1 MSISGER
8 LLCEKPTQPIVD
20 TLSFVDFIGNQLVF
34 QLPTNST
41 SNSYEHVRNKALNQ
55 LLLDFIVK
63 NSNFLFDNDLKEIL
77 DTNLMQNLPY
87 VYNALNSLKL
97 NTKET
102 MDLIKLK
109 LKQFVMCSVCNSRV
123 NWNLNA
129 DLEQKNC
136 LNKSADNWYMIIF
149 IRIITNLNI
158 LVYKCIIFLIY
169 LFSKNEVELTKSLFG
184 KLITH
189 ITQHN
194 ENIDKVKLSE
204 SHLINEFKHS

>member
-1 MSISGER
+1 MNISGER
-8 LLCEKPTQPIVD
+8 LLCEKPTQLVVD
-20 TLSFVDFIGNQLVF
+20 TLPFLDFIDNQLVF

-41 SNSYEHVRNKALNQ
+41 SNSYEHVRNKALNK
-55 LLLDFIVK
+55 LLLDFIIK
-63 NSNFLFDNDLKEIL
+63 NSNFLFDNDLIEIL
-77 DTNLMQNLPY
+77 DTNPMQNLPY
-87 VYNALNSLKL
+87 VYNALISLKL

-109 LKQFVMCSVCNSRV
+109 LKKFVMCSVCNSHV
-123 NWNLNA
+123 NWNLNS

-158 LVYKCIIFLIY
+158 IVYKCNIFFI
-169 LFSKNEVELTKSLFG
+169 LFSKNEIELTKSLFG

-204 SHLINEFKHS
+204 SQLVNEFNNS